1 MNRARARARRL
12 AAASLA
18 SWLALAGCSAART
31 VPDADRHSLARAW
44 EGKLVYLRSSVNVL
58 PFHADASRRLV
69 TPLHLDSIVPVS
81 DGQGR
86 PVPVGPVEAVVPLGT
101 AARVEK
107 LEFPTGLGL
116 ARRPPGTPR
125 DCPWVH
131 LTLKGQPRD
140 RPFVAVLPPS
150 METREEVLAALG
162 DLFSEE
168 EPSVWLKN
176 VGPETRK
183 AIEEKRV
190 LAGMDRDQVA
200 LAWGRPERIRQDFEE
215 VALEE
220 GPARTAK
227 YVRRE
232 TWTWPLGVRTATF
245 KEGRLAAATPP
256 LEPAR

>member
-1 MNRARARARRL
+1 
-12 AAASLA
+12 
-18 SWLALAGCSAART
+18 
-31 VPDADRHSLARAW
+31 
-44 EGKLVYLRSSVNVL
+44 
-58 PFHADASRRLV
+58 
-69 TPLHLDSIVPVS
+69 
-81 DGQGR
+81 
-86 PVPVGPVEAVVPLGT
+86 
-101 AARVEK
+101 
-107 LEFPTGLGL
+107 
-116 ARRPPGTPR
+116 
-125 DCPWVH
+125 
-131 LTLKGQPRD
+131 
-140 RPFVAVLPPS
+140 

-220 GPARTAK
+220 ARANGE
-227 YVRRE
+227 VRAPRD
-232 TWTWPLGVRTATF
+232 WTWPLGERTATF
-245 KEGRLAAATPP
+245 QEGRLAAATPP